1 MNKEKI
7 SVLNKLFENGY
18 NTEKEISE
26 FTFDKL
32 DEIDC
37 IKDSEVS
44 ILIDLKKAIKEKKL
58 IQFLSDEPKVKEK

>member
-1 MNKEKI
+1 MDKEKI
-7 SVLNKLFENGY
+7 AVLNKLFENGY
-18 NTEKEISE
+18 NTDKAIQE

-44 ILIDLKKAIKEKKL
+44 TLIDLKKAIKDKKL
-58 IQFLSDEPKVKEK
+58 IPFLSEGVKIKER

>member
-1 MNKEKI
+1 MDKEKI
-7 SVLNKLFENGY
+7 AVLNKLFENGY
-18 NTEKEISE
+18 TTDKAIIE

-44 ILIDLKKAIKEKKL
+44 TLIDLKKAIKDKKL
-58 IQFLSDEPKVKEK
+58 IQFLSAGVKRKEK